1 MQDVLCKIHKFKSPP
16 LVCVFLTTP
25 LCACG
30 HLTVHSTSTAA
41 GFQCTRGIMPNL
53 LNLYENI
60 FREFHS
66 GFDMMRE

>member
-1 MQDVLCKIHKFKSPP
+1 MQDVLCKIHIFKSLP
-16 LVCVFLTTP
+16 LVCVFLITS

-41 GFQCTRGIMPNL
+41 AFQCSRGNKQNL
-53 LNLYENI
+53 LNLYKNI

-66 GFDMMRE
+66 GFDMMSE